1 MIAVMIVMFVVGYFC
16 IAMEHPFKVNKAAS
30 ALLLCALL
38 WTVYIFAAPELLACV
53 DAFKQ
58 FQVENSSL
66 NFHEQVIKFVTSVQI
81 IEHLGDTSQ
90 ILFFLLGAMTIVELV
105 DMHGGFSIITD
116 RITTKNK
123 RALLWILAFVTFFL
137 SALLDNMT
145 TAIVMVML
153 LRKLIKD
160 QADRWLFASMII
172 IAANSG
178 GAWSPIGDVT
188 TIMLWVGGQVST
200 TAIIPSIILPSLVSV
215 VVPLLV
221 VTFSLK
227 GEVEPNS
234 AIQKDS
240 NHFNLAEKINNRERI
255 SIFCLG
261 VGALIFV
268 PIFKSITHLP
278 PFLGILLGLGVLWVY
293 TELLYHK
300 KKDINEK
307 DKGRISNVLSRID
320 MSTLLFFLGI
330 LMAVGVLQCAGILT
344 DFADILDKEIGN
356 IYIINLII
364 GILSSIVDNVPLVAA
379 AMGMYPL
386 DVYPQDS
393 IFWTMLAYCAG
404 VGGSILIIG
413 SAAGVVVMGIEKIN
427 FIWYLKKI
435 SWLALLG
442 YLCGAGAF
450 YLQTLLL
457 GA

>member
-344 DFADILDKEIGN
+344 DFADILD
-356 IYIINLII
+356 
-364 GILSSIVDNVPLVAA
+364 
-379 AMGMYPL
+379 
-386 DVYPQDS
+386 
-393 IFWTMLAYCAG
+393 
-404 VGGSILIIG
+404 
-413 SAAGVVVMGIEKIN
+413 
-427 FIWYLKKI
+427 
-435 SWLALLG
+435 
-442 YLCGAGAF
+442 
-450 YLQTLLL
+450 
-457 GA
+457 

>member
-1 MIAVMIVMFVVGYFC
+1 
-16 IAMEHPFKVNKAAS
+16 
-30 ALLLCALL
+30 
-38 WTVYIFAAPELLACV
+38 
-53 DAFKQ
+53 
-58 FQVENSSL
+58 
-66 NFHEQVIKFVTSVQI
+66 
-81 IEHLGDTSQ
+81 
-90 ILFFLLGAMTIVELV
+90 
-105 DMHGGFSIITD
+105 MHGGFSIITD

-200 TAIIPSIILPSLVSV
+200 TAIIPSVIFPSLVSV

-344 DFADILDKEIGN
+344 DFADILDK
-356 IYIINLII
+356 
-364 GILSSIVDNVPLVAA
+364 
-379 AMGMYPL
+379 
-386 DVYPQDS
+386 
-393 IFWTMLAYCAG
+393 
-404 VGGSILIIG
+404 
-413 SAAGVVVMGIEKIN
+413 
-427 FIWYLKKI
+427 
-435 SWLALLG
+435 
-442 YLCGAGAF
+442 
-450 YLQTLLL
+450 
-457 GA
+457 